1 VDYDV
6 VVAGGSVAG
15 LLCAREI
22 SSHNHEVLVIEE
34 DSEIGTPEHCGGVVS
49 ISAIDD
55 LGIIPLR
62 STLDNKIRSADIVS
76 PSGTRFTLDAR
87 PQQVIVLDRREF
99 DKQIA
104 HQAKVN
110 GAEIRVRSSLREIT
124 SDGIRTSDGEIKCK
138 VVVDARG
145 VSSLIQKDRTGILQS
160 AQYEVY
166 ADWVNKERIEVYLD
180 QEKYPGFFAWI
191 IPTRRD
197 EAKVGVAGKGI
208 NAASVLEDFLKRKGK
223 YSAIRKIFAPIWVK
237 GPIKEFVTGNT
248 VTIGDA
254 AGQSKPTTAGGI
266 YSCGLGGIL
275 AGKAISKFLESKN
288 ESKLLEYQKKV
299 GVAGKGINAASVLE
313 NFLGHKGRYSAIRKI
328 FAPIWVKGPIKE
340 FVTGNTVT
348 IGDAAGQSKPT
359 TAGGIYSCGL
369 GGILAG
375 KAISKFLESKDES
388 KLLEY
393 QKAWLEKFGKEF
405 EQMLLARSLL
415 ERLDNKTIDCLFESI
430 TPQVLDEISREGS
443 FDFHTTAVA
452 KLLGVKGSAK
462 AIQAILGNEL
472 RRLLT

>member
-22 SSHNHEVLVIEE
+22 SSHNHKVLVIEE

-208 NAASVLEDFLKRKGK
+208 NAASVLE
-223 YSAIRKIFAPIWVK
+223 
-237 GPIKEFVTGNT
+237 
-248 VTIGDA
+248 
-254 AGQSKPTTAGGI
+254 
-266 YSCGLGGIL
+266 
-275 AGKAISKFLESKN
+275 
-288 ESKLLEYQKKV
+288 
-299 GVAGKGINAASVLE
+299 